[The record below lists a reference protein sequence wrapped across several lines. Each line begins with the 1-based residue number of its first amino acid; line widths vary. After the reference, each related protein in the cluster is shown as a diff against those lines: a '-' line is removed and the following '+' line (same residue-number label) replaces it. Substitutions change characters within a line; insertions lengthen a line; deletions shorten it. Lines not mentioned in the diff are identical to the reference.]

1 MTVFLHSSRMP
12 APVED
17 LAAWHFRPGA
27 LDRLIPPWE
36 RVRVLGTFGG
46 VAEGSIAELEL
57 RLAGVPIRW
66 RAVHEEVDPER
77 GFRDRQ
83 LQGPF
88 ASWVHDHRFMP
99 EPEGH
104 SLLEDRI
111 EYAIRFGAF
120 GRLLA
125 GAKVRRDLDRTFA
138 FRHDR
143 MRHDLRRHV
152 EDRELAGPGARPLQ
166 VAVTGSSGMVGRPLT
181 AFLSTGGH
189 HVRRVVR
196 GRPDHAAGDIAW
208 DPRRGEIDGRALE
221 AMDAVVH
228 LAGENIAA
236 GRWTAARMASIRS
249 SRVDGTRLLC
259 EALAKLERPP
269 RVLVSASAV
278 GFYGNRP
285 DLDAEAAE
293 AAGLDESGPRGEGF
307 LADTAAAWEAAT
319 RPAEEAGIRVV
330 HLRIGVVVSAT
341 GGIVARLRMP
351 FSLGLGGPVGHG
363 RQAMPWI
370 SLDDLIAAILWA
382 IRREDLSGPVNAVA
396 PQARSNRTF
405 GRDLARALRRPF
417 LAPLPAFV
425 VKAIFGR
432 MGRELLLGGAPVVP
446 RRLGESG
453 FRFDFETVDR
463 ALAFEF
469 GRPHPETPARGTA

>member
-17 LAAWHFRPGA
+17 LAAWHFRSGA
-27 LDRLIPPWE
+27 LDRLLPPWE
-36 RVRVLGTFGG
+36 RVRVIGTFGG

-57 RLAGVPIRW
+57 RIGGLPLRW
-66 RAVHEEVDPER
+66 RAVHEEVDPPR

-83 LQGPF
+83 LAGPF

-99 EPEGH
+99 EPAGH

-111 EYAIRFGAF
+111 EYRIRFGGL
-120 GRLLA
+120 GRALA
-125 GAKVRRDLDRTFA
+125 GGTVRRSLDRTFA

-143 MRHDLRRHV
+143 LRHDLRRHV
-152 EDRELAGPGARPLQ
+152 EDRELAGEGAVPLH
-166 VAVTGSSGMVGRPLT
+166 VAITGSSGMVGRPLA

-196 GRPDHAAGDIAW
+196 GRPDQDAGDILWNPAA
-208 DPRRGEIDGRALE
+208 GEVDRSGLE

-228 LAGENIAA
+228 LAGENIAS
-236 GRWTAARMASIRS
+236 GRWTPSRMEAIRS
-249 SRVDGTRLLC
+249 SRVDGTRLLA
-259 EALAKLERPP
+259 ETLAGLERKP

-278 GFYGNRP
+278 GYYGDRP
-285 DLDAEAAE
+285 DLESEGEHAE
-293 AAGLDESGPRGEGF
+293 GLDEAGPRGEGF
-307 LADTAAAWEAAT
+307 LAETAEAWEQAT

-341 GGIVARLRMP
+341 GGIVAKLRTP

-370 SLDDLIAAILWA
+370 SLDDLLATILWS
-382 IRREDLSGPVNAVA
+382 IRRDDLAGPVNAVA
-396 PQARSNRTF
+396 PQSRSNRAF
-405 GRDLARALRRPF
+405 GRDLARALHRPF
-417 LAPLPAFV
+417 FAPLPAAV
-425 VKAIFGR
+425 VKAAFGR
-432 MGRELLLGGAPVVP
+432 MGRELLLAGAPVAP
-446 RRLGESG
+446 RRLCESG
-453 FRFDFETVDR
+453 FRFDFETLER
-463 ALAFEF
+463 SLAFEF
-469 GRPHPETPARGTA
+469 GRPHPDR

>member
-17 LAAWHFRPGA
+17 LAAWHFRDGA
-27 LDRLIPPWE
+27 LDRLLPPWQK
-36 RVRVLGTFGG
+36 VRVVGTFGG

-57 RLAGVPIRW
+57 SIGGIPIRW
-66 RAVHEEVDPER
+66 RAVHEDVDPER

-83 LQGPF
+83 VQGPF

-111 EYAIRFGAF
+111 EYAIRFGPV

-125 GAKVRRDLDRTFA
+125 GAKVRADLDRTFA

-143 MRHDLRRHV
+143 LRHDLRRHV
-152 EDRELAGPGARPLQ
+152 EDRTLAGPDAAPLQ
-166 VAVTGSSGMVGRPLT
+166 IALTGSSGMVGRPLR
-181 AFLSTGGH
+181 AFLATGGH

-196 GRPDHAAGDIAW
+196 GRPDRAAGDVSW
-208 DPRRGEIDGRALE
+208 DPVRGEIDGRGLE

-236 GRWTAARMASIRS
+236 GRWTPARMASIRS
-249 SRVDGTRLLC
+249 SRVEGTRLLC

-278 GFYGNRP
+278 GVYGDRP
-285 DLDAEAAE
+285 DLDAEGDPATA
-293 AAGLDESGPRGEGF
+293 LDESGPQGAGF
-307 LADTAAAWEAAT
+307 LAETAAAWEAAT
-319 RPAEEAGIRVV
+319 RPAEEVGIRVV

-341 GGIVARLRMP
+341 GGIVAKLRPP

-370 SLDDLIAAILWA
+370 ALDDLIAAILWS
-382 IRREDLSGPVNAVA
+382 IRREDLSGPINAVA
-396 PQARSNRTF
+396 PQPRSNRTF
-405 GRDLARALRRPF
+405 GRDLARAMRRPF
-417 LAPLPAFV
+417 LAPLPAFI
-425 VKAIFGR
+425 VKAAFGR
-432 MGRELLLGGAPVVP
+432 MGRELLLGGAPVAP
-446 RRLGESG
+446 RRLSESG
-453 FRFDFETVDR
+453 FRFDFPTLDR

-469 GRPHPETPARGTA
+469 GRPHPESPTDPDA

>member
-27 LDRLIPPWE
+27 LDRLLPPWE
-36 RVRVLGTFGG
+36 KVRVIGTFGG
-46 VAEGSIAELEL
+46 VAEGSIAELQL
-57 RLAGVPIRW
+57 SLGGIPVRW
-66 RAVHEEVDPER
+66 KAVHEEVDPQR

-83 LQGPF
+83 LSGPF

-99 EPEGH
+99 EPDRR

-111 EYAIRFGAF
+111 EYEIRFGGL

-125 GAKVRRDLDRTFA
+125 GGRVRRDLERTFA
-138 FRHDR
+138 FRHER
-143 MRHDLRRHV
+143 LRHDLRRHV
-152 EDRELAGPGARPLQ
+152 EDRELAGDAWRPLQ

-181 AFLSTGGH
+181 AFLATGGH
-189 HVRRVVR
+189 HVRRIVR
-196 GRPDHAAGDIAW
+196 GRPNHVEGDIAW
-208 DPRRGEIDGRALE
+208 NPSRGEIDRQSLE

-236 GRWTAARMASIRS
+236 GRWTPARMEAIRS

-259 EALAKLERPP
+259 EALAGLRHRP

-278 GFYGNRP
+278 GFYGDRP
-285 DLDAEAAE
+285 DLAAE
-293 AAGLDESGPRGEGF
+293 GEHAEVLDETGSKGEGF
-307 LADTAAAWEAAT
+307 LAETAAAWEAAT

-341 GGIVARLRMP
+341 GGIVAKLRTP
-351 FSLGLGGPVGHG
+351 FAMGLGGPVGHG

-370 SLDDLIAAILWA
+370 SLDDLIATVLWA
-382 IRREDLSGPVNAVA
+382 IRREDLAGPVNAVA
-396 PQARSNRTF
+396 PQPRSNRTF
-405 GRDLARALRRPF
+405 GRDLAKALRRPF
-417 LAPLPAFV
+417 LAPLPALV

-432 MGRELLLGGAPVVP
+432 MGRELLLGGAPVAP
-446 RRLGESG
+446 RRLLESG
-453 FRFDFETVDR
+453 FRFDFESLDR

-469 GRPHPETPARGTA
+469 GRPHPDMPTRGPA